1 MESLPSIPCH
11 TCREKI
17 KIFKVFGN
25 IKGDCVVCFNND
37 VEINMFM
44 CGHYVCKDCMDE
56 MQLRAPVYDE
66 EIQLGDTQDEDVYIN
81 NVLSESEIQE
91 DLQNFYALT
100 VELEYRIAHLG
111 DIAGQLQLLPIEIT
125 KLKDWIDAN
134 QAIHCNELL
143 ECFNEVIEA
152 MQLTFPPT
160 IEYFREELENVIND
174 M

>member
-56 MQLRAPVYDE
+56 MQLHAPEQDE
-66 EIQLGDTQDEDVYIN
+66 EIQLHDTHEEDVYIN
-81 NVLSESEIQE
+81 NMISDMVDEEIQ
-91 DLQNFYALT
+91 NYYALT
-100 VELEYRIAHLG
+100 YVLERRIHHLG
-111 DIAGQLQLLPIEIT
+111 NIAVRTQLFPIEIT
-125 KLKDWIDAN
+125 RLKDWIDAN

-152 MQLTFPPT
+152 MQLTWPPT
-160 IEYFREELENVIND
+160 IEYFRVELENVIND
-174 M
+174 I